1 MNYLIYLNGK
11 TVPENEACISIRDRG
26 FLYGDGLFE
35 TIRAYN
41 GNAFRLDAHLDRLF
55 TSAKE
60 FKIHLNYTPIQLR
73 SAVQNLLTL
82 NKLTDAYIRI
92 TLSRGTPTN
101 PKSQIPNP
109 KKGFQPTL
117 VIETKPLTPYP
128 QEYYKHGISI
138 IVSKT
143 RISASWPLAAHKTLN
158 FMNNILSREDANS
171 KGAQEVLFLNTD
183 GHVAECS
190 VSNIFLVKNNEIITP
205 SLTANILPGITRK
218 TVLEVC
224 KQNGIVAREE
234 LFNLERLIAA
244 DEVFLTNSLMEVM
257 PVATIDKH
265 SLSLPVP
272 GRLTKRIMEA
282 YRKATL
288 IPSEVI

>member
-1 MNYLIYLNGK
+1 MNYFIYLNGK
-11 TVPENEACISIRDRG
+11 TVPEKEACISIRDRG
-26 FLYGDGLFE
+26 FLYGDGIFE

-41 GNAFRLDAHLDRLF
+41 GYTFRLDAHLDRLF

-60 FKIHLNYTPIQLR
+60 FKIYLNYTPTQLR

-92 TLSRGTPTN
+92 TLSRGIHTSGN
-101 PKSQIPNP
+101 
-109 KKGFQPTL
+109 FQPTL

-143 RISASWPLAAHKTLN
+143 RISTSLPLAAHKTLN

-171 KGAQEVLFLNTD
+171 QGAQEVLFLNTD
-183 GHVAECS
+183 EQIAECS
-190 VSNIFLVKNNEIITP
+190 VSNIFLVENNEIITP
-205 SLTANILPGITRK
+205 SLKANILPGITRK
-218 TVLEVC
+218 TVLEIC
-224 KQNGIVAREE
+224 RQNGIAVRED
-234 LFNLERLIAA
+234 LFNLKRLMDA

-257 PVATIDKH
+257 PVAAIDKH

-288 IPSEVI
+288 IPSEVV